1 MGEKKLKIEKV
12 VYGGMGLAR
21 FEGKVHLVPFTAP
34 GDTVLAD
41 CREKKDYSICT
52 IKSIIEPSPVRKK
65 PICSHYMVC
74 GGCHLQHLK
83 EEAEIEIKKEFIL
96 ETMERIGGIKIQLKG
111 FISGKFHHHRN
122 KLEYSTFRGKPA
134 FHGIDNGP
142 FLMNECFTEDKNITK
157 VRKNI
162 QGLRGVRKL
171 ILRTDDTKR
180 VFAILKGNF
189 NQRKNRR
196 ILNEAEVYYSI
207 SPDKKWN
214 GEEFL
219 EFRTGGLN
227 LVVSPLSFFQ
237 TNKEILERMIDLLPE
252 FLLPDKKDIVI
263 DAYSGVGTF
272 GLSVS
277 RYVKEV
283 RLIEESKF
291 SFDDAIHN
299 IRRNYIEN
307 IKVFRGKVEENLDAF
322 NGATKVILDP
332 PREGL
337 HKNVIVTLNEI
348 KPERI
353 VYISCNPSTLARDIK
368 LLDGFKVVEVYG
380 FNMFPLS
387 YHVETIAVLE
397 RK

>member
-1 MGEKKLKIEKV
+1 MDEKKLRIEKV

-21 FEGKVHLVPFTAP
+21 FDGKVHLVPFTAP
-34 GDTVLAD
+34 GDTVLAH
-41 CREKKDYSICT
+41 CREKKDYSICA
-52 IKSIIEPSPVRKK
+52 IRKILEPSPVRRK
-65 PICSHYMVC
+65 PICPHYTVC

-83 EEAEIEIKKEFIL
+83 EEAEIVIKKEFIQ
-96 ETMERIGGIKIQLKG
+96 ETIERIGGIKIQLKR
-111 FISGKFHHHRN
+111 FISSKFQHYRN
-122 KLEYSTFRGKPA
+122 KLEYSTFKGRPA
-134 FHGIDNGP
+134 FNGIDNRP
-142 FLMNECFTEDKNITK
+142 FLMKECFIEDKNIMRL
-157 VRKNI
+157 RKNI

-196 ILNEAEVYYSI
+196 ILTEAGVYYSI
-207 SPDKKWN
+207 SPEKKWN

-237 TNKEILERMIDLLPE
+237 VNKEILERMIELLPE
-252 FLLPDKKDIVI
+252 LLSPDKKDIVV

-272 GLSVS
+272 GLSLS

-291 SFDDAIHN
+291 GSDDSMHN

-322 NGATKVILDP
+322 NGATKVVLDP
-332 PREGL
+332 PRQGL
-337 HKNVIVTLNEI
+337 NKNVIVALNEI

-368 LLDGFKVVEVYG
+368 LLDGFKIAEVYG
-380 FNMFPLS
+380 FNMFPYS
-387 YHVETIAVLE
+387 YHVESIAILE
-397 RK
+397 RR

>member
-1 MGEKKLKIEKV
+1 MDEKKLRIEKV

-21 FEGKVHLVPFTAP
+21 LDGKVHLVPFTAP

-52 IKSIIEPSPVRKK
+52 VKSIIEPSPVRRK
-65 PICSHYMVC
+65 PICPHYTVC
-74 GGCHLQHLK
+74 GGCHLQHLN
-83 EEAEIEIKKEFIL
+83 EEAEIEIKEEFIQ
-96 ETMERIGGIKIQLKG
+96 ETLERIGGIKIQLKE
-111 FISGKFHHHRN
+111 FISGKFQHYRN
-122 KLEYSTFRGKPA
+122 KLEYSTFKGRPA
-134 FHGIDNGP
+134 YNGIDNRP
-142 FLMNECFTEDKNITK
+142 FLMKECFIEDKNIMR

-196 ILNEAEVYYSI
+196 ILNEAGVYYSI

-214 GEEFL
+214 REEFL
-219 EFRTGGLN
+219 EFKTGGLN

-237 TNKEILERMIDLLPE
+237 VNKEILERVIELLPE
-252 FLLPDKKDIVI
+252 LLSPDKKDIVV

-291 SFDDAIHN
+291 GSDDSMHN

-322 NGATKVILDP
+322 NGATKVVLDP

-337 HKNVIVTLNEI
+337 NKNVIVALNEI

-368 LLDGFKVVEVYG
+368 LLDGFKVAEVYG
-380 FNMFPLS
+380 FNMFPYS
-387 YHVETIAVLE
+387 YHVESIAILE
-397 RK
+397 RG

>member
-1 MGEKKLKIEKV
+1 MDEKKLRIEKV

-21 FEGKVHLVPFTAP
+21 LDGKVHLVPFTAP

-52 IKSIIEPSPVRKK
+52 VKSIIEPSPVRRK
-65 PICSHYMVC
+65 PICPHYTVC
-74 GGCHLQHLK
+74 GGCHLQHLN
-83 EEAEIEIKKEFIL
+83 EEAEIEIKEEFIQ
-96 ETMERIGGIKIQLKG
+96 ETLERIGGIKIQLKE
-111 FISGKFHHHRN
+111 FISGKFQHYRN
-122 KLEYSTFRGKPA
+122 KLEYSTFKGRPA
-134 FHGIDNGP
+134 YNGIDNRP
-142 FLMNECFTEDKNITK
+142 FLMKECFIEDKNIMR

-196 ILNEAEVYYSI
+196 ILTEAGVYYSI

-214 GEEFL
+214 REEFL
-219 EFRTGGLN
+219 EFKTGGLN

-237 TNKEILERMIDLLPE
+237 VNKEILERVIELLPE
-252 FLLPDKKDIVI
+252 LLSPDKKDIVV

-291 SFDDAIHN
+291 GSDDSMHN

-322 NGATKVILDP
+322 NGATKVVLDP

-337 HKNVIVTLNEI
+337 NKNVIVALNEI

-368 LLDGFKVVEVYG
+368 LLDGFKVAEVYG
-380 FNMFPLS
+380 FNMFPYS
-387 YHVETIAVLE
+387 YHVESIAILE
-397 RK
+397 RG